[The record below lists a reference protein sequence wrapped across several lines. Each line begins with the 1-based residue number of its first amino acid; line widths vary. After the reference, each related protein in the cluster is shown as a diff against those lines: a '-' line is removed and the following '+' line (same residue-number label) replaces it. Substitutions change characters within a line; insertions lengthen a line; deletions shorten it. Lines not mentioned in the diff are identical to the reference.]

1 MKDSLKELLN
11 NAYAPYSNYRVG
23 AIVVMKDGSIFK
35 GINVE
40 NASYGATICAE
51 RNAINSAIA
60 AGYKKNDFKELHLM
74 VSSNKFGFPCFICRQ
89 TISELCD
96 DSLIIKLYKE
106 NGEELNVLYQDIIT
120 HPFTEENLI
129 WNQDLYQL

>member
-1 MKDSLKELLN
+1 MKDSLNELLN

-23 AIVVMKDGSIFK
+23 AIAVMKDGSIFK
-35 GINVE
+35 GVNVE

-51 RNAINSAIA
+51 RNAINSAIT

-74 VSSNKFGFPCFICRQ
+74 VSNDKFGFPCFICRQ

-96 DSLIIKLYKE
+96 DSMIIKLYKE

-129 WNQDLYQL
+129 

>member
-51 RNAINSAIA
+51 RNAINSAIT

-96 DSLIIKLYKE
+96 NSMTIRLYKE
-106 NGEELNVLYQDIIT
+106 NGEELDVLYQDIIT

-129 WNQDLYQL
+129 